1 MLNKNIEENNKFIIG
16 NYSRYPISII
26 RGEGSYVY
34 DSNNK
39 KYLDFISGIAVNNL
53 EYDNSCFSSDIKFQG
68 KIKIESG
75 FSDLSFSGLDNKIL
89 VLESLLSITLKKSL
103 LFSNISSKSTITNQY

>member
-39 KYLDFISGIAVNNL
+39 KYLDFISGIDVNNL
-53 EYDNSCFSSDIKFQG
+53 GHSNKGIKKAIIEQLDKLVHISNLFLIPSQ
-68 KIKIESG
+68 IK
-75 FSDLSFSGLDNKIL
+75 LA
-89 VLESLLSITLKKSL
+89 KSL
-103 LFSNISSKSTITNQY
+103 TSNLPRHKVFFCNS

>member
-53 EYDNSCFSSDIKFQG
+53 GHSNEGIKTVSYTHLTLPTTEY
-68 KIKIESG
+68 
-75 FSDLSFSGLDNKIL
+75 
-89 VLESLLSITLKKSL
+89 V
-103 LFSNISSKSTITNQY
+103 

>member
-39 KYLDFISGIAVNNL
+39 KYYEKNNDFTIDYGDKIS
-53 EYDNSCFSSDIKFQG
+53 IKGSAF
-68 KIKIESG
+68 
-75 FSDLSFSGLDNKIL
+75 DA
-89 VLESLLSITLKKSL
+89 
-103 LFSNISSKSTITNQY
+103 TNFPR